1 MQLTQQVYVA
11 EEWVKN
17 AHDEVKAKARSRH
30 EIEKTLRA
38 LKEEHVQLSKKL
50 KEADK
55 ARLSVE
61 AGLKTIERQMKDQW
75 QKLHIT
81 EIDLATEKQVVLDL
95 RAELQKAKDAA
106 WVAKEVDMAAVKASY
121 ERGVL
126 DTKTRLSKEVVVAC
140 RDYCT
145 KS

>member
-1 MQLTQQVYVA
+1 MQLTQQVCVA
-11 EEWVKN
+11 EEWVRN
-17 AHDEVKAKARSRH
+17 AHDEVKAKACSRH
-30 EIEKTLRA
+30 EVEKTLRA

-81 EIDLATEKQVVLDL
+81 EIDLATEKQAVLDL

-106 WVAKEVDMAAVKASY
+106 WVAREVDVATVKASY